1 MKILLCCLLLLP
13 FADMVV
19 AASIKGQSP
28 KEDAL
33 ALTTERTTPAA
44 VTAQRTPL
52 CGTVNKQDSDDMSDA
67 KSTESSETNRCSE
80 PDAFDKNG
88 DESRDVSKDL
98 DSDEIMIPGAV
109 AKNEAPSRK
118 VTVVGKD
125 GMAAMD
131 MTSSLV
137 QDHGSRE
144 HSLIQVELQAS
155 RDSEEGGITNAWEG
169 GGQSTNLQRWAT
181 RGKVNGMS
189 GMLVHGQIRE
199 RPNWDSLEDSSN
211 SLAGVSTNKQT
222 DYDETREYMSSET
235 YPVVPQE
242 HRPSSLPI
250 PSKSHVA

>member
-19 AASIKGQSP
+19 AASIKGQSS

-33 ALTTERTTPAA
+33 AVTTERTTPAA

-52 CGTVNKQDSDDMSDA
+52 CGTVNKQDSDDISDA
-67 KSTESSETNRCSE
+67 KSTESSETNRCPE

-118 VTVVGKD
+118 ETVVGKD
-125 GMAAMD
+125 SMAAMD
-131 MTSSLV
+131 ITSSLV
-137 QDHGSRE
+137 QDHGNRE
-144 HSLIQVELQAS
+144 HSLIEGELQAS
-155 RDSEEGGITNAWEG
+155 RDSEEGGITNAREG

-199 RPNWDSLEDSSN
+199 GPNWDSLEDSSD
-211 SLAGVSTNKQT
+211 SLAGVSTKKQT

-242 HRPSSLPI
+242 RSSLPT
-250 PSKSHVA
+250 PSKNHVA

>member
-1 MKILLCCLLLLP
+1 
-13 FADMVV
+13 
-19 AASIKGQSP
+19 
-28 KEDAL
+28 
-33 ALTTERTTPAA
+33 
-44 VTAQRTPL
+44 
-52 CGTVNKQDSDDMSDA
+52 
-67 KSTESSETNRCSE
+67 
-80 PDAFDKNG
+80 
-88 DESRDVSKDL
+88 
-98 DSDEIMIPGAV
+98 MIPGAV

-144 HSLIQVELQAS
+144 HSLIQGELQAS
-155 RDSEEGGITNAWEG
+155 RDSEEGGITNALEG

-189 GMLVHGQIRE
+189 GQIRE

-222 DYDETREYMSSET
+222 DYDGKTIFCMT
-235 YPVVPQE
+235 YFQE
-242 HRPSSLPI
+242 LCCE
-250 PSKSHVA
+250 K